1 MIVPADPMVSVP
13 TEGVVALGIV
23 GREIVAD
30 PVAILIESANVQC
43 TSCHFSTGEKA
54 SKVNNVHVLRREEDS
69 PVDKTG
75 FFSGRL

>member
-30 PVAILIESANVQC
+30 PVAILMESANVQ
-43 TSCHFSTGEKA
+43 SAVHA
-54 SKVNNVHVLRREEDS
+54 SVTL
-69 PVDKTG
+69 PVP
-75 FFSGRL
+75 SAL